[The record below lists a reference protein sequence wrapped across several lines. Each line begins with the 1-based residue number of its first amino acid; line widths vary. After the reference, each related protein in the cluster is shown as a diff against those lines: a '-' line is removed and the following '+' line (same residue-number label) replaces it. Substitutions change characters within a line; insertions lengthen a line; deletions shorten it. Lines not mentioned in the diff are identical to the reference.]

1 MEEKLILPA
10 AIDYSRE
17 GLDGPM
23 ILENGFFFLH
33 LTFKTKL
40 KKPSQPAWWL
50 CTHIQHIQSA
60 SVPMLSVLPQI
71 GHHGPQVTGLYVL
84 VSLVFLLSAVIG
96 ENFNF
101 MGQKLSK
108 LFLSYAR
115 NCRDLY
121 NRARAARR

>member
-23 ILENGFFFLH
+23 ILENVFFFFLH

-40 KKPSQPAWWL
+40 KKPQPASWL

-84 VSLVFLLSAVIG
+84 VSLVFSLSAVIG

-108 LFLSYAR
+108 LFLLYAC
-115 NCRDLY
+115 NCSDLY
-121 NRARAARR
+121 NRARAARH